1 VGSLALLYVAQG
13 IPFGFATEYL
23 PVVLRE
29 DGYSYS
35 AIAALSWLQLPWQLK
50 VLWAKAADRPGARA
64 RTRTLVLA
72 LQMALTAAVAAFA
85 IHPLKEAPDLW
96 FSLVF
101 VTAALAA
108 TQDVFVDALAVRELG
123 DVSPAEEL
131 SRAMDVTGLVRAHL
145 VGSSFGA
152 AVAVDFALANP
163 RRVSSLTLVG
173 PELLGRRS
181 GIEAWDRCVELASEG
196 DRGTACEVWL
206 DDALYEGVRA
216 DEELFEELRQ
226 IVLDYGG
233 GHWTGRVG
241 STWAEP
247 DPVPRLKKL
256 EIPSLVVS
264 GEADLPSFMLM
275 AEAYA
280 KAIPGARRE
289 IVQGAGHLVN
299 LERAD
304 AFNAVLRDFLK
315 SV

>member
-1 VGSLALLYVAQG
+1 MTSEPRASAEASAPALVMLH
-13 IPFGFATEYL
+13 GFALDARMWRPQIEAFSDDYRILTIDL
-23 PVVLRE
+23 P
-29 DGYSYS
+29 GFGPQ
-35 AIAALSWLQLPWQLK
+35 A
-50 VLWAKAADRPGARA
+50 
-64 RTRTLVLA
+64 
-72 LQMALTAAVAAFA
+72 
-85 IHPLKEAPDLW
+85 
-96 FSLVF
+96 
-101 VTAALAA
+101 
-108 TQDVFVDALAVRELG
+108 RELG

-131 SRAMDVTGLVRAHL
+131 ARAMDVTGLVGAHL
-145 VGSSFGA
+145 VGSSYGA
-152 AVAVDFALANP
+152 AVAVDFALQNP

-181 GIEAWDRCVELASEG
+181 GIEAWERCVELASEG

-206 DDALYEGVRA
+206 DDPLYEGVRG

-241 STWAEP
+241 STWGVP

-256 EIPSLVVS
+256 EVPSLVVS

-304 AFNAVLRDFLK
+304 AFNAILRDFLK